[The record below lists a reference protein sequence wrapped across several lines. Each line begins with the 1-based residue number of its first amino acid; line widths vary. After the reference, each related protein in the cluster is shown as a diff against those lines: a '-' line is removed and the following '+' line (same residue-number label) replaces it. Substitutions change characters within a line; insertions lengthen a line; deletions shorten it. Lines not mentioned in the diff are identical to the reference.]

1 MKKLLDVI
9 RNTISKQN
17 TGVREAY
24 KEYTQKKRAA
34 SHLKSELDETMNLI
48 HQVRMSYQ
56 ACLLVGVEKY
66 SKNIGNILTVAS
78 EIQEKAQAI
87 AENFNYFLFYKLY
100 ELLTTRLPE
109 NKINLENVLL
119 SCNDTKYQE
128 KVKEIWEISK
138 NIVFCE

>member
-17 TGVREAY
+17 AGVREAY

-34 SHLKSELDETMNLI
+34 NHLKSELDETMTLI

-66 SKNIGNILTVAS
+66 AKNIGNILKTAG

-87 AENFNYFLFYKLY
+87 AENFNYFLFTKLY
-100 ELLTTRLPE
+100 ELLMTRLPE
-109 NKINLENVLL
+109 NKIDLENVLT
-119 SCNDTKYQE
+119 SCNDSNYQE
-128 KVKEIWEISK
+128 KVKGVWRVAKEIVYNE
-138 NIVFCE
+138 